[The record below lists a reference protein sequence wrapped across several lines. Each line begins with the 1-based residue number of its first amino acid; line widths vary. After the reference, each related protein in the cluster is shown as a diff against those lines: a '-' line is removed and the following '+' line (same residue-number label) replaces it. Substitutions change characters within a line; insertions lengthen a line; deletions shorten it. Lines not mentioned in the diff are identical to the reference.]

1 MANAPITPMPKS
13 DLGSPVMLVGGTF
26 DPPHLAHTEL
36 ARQARDAAAPGAM
49 LLFVP
54 AARSPHKPGG
64 PEASGEDRVR
74 MLRLAIAGLDRADVW
89 TDELDRAAAGEPSYW
104 VVTLERARELI
115 GSERELFFLIGADQA
130 IGFER
135 WKSPEAILRLAR
147 AIVINRGEIRTRE
160 QLALALDG
168 SRFRDRLVDAWCEV
182 EHLDISATAVREA
195 LGANRSHEIERMLHP
210 DVLREI
216 RVRALYRD

>member
-1 MANAPITPMPKS
+1 MPES
-13 DLGSPVMLVGGTF
+13 DPGSPVMLVGGSF

-36 ARQARDAAAPGAM
+36 AGQARDVVAPGAM

-54 AARSPHKPGG
+54 ASRSPHKTGG

-74 MLRLAIAGLDRADVW
+74 MLRLAIADLERADVW
-89 TDELDRAAAGEPSYW
+89 ADELDRAEAGEPSYW
-104 VVTLERARELI
+104 VVTLERARKLI

-130 IGFER
+130 VGFER
-135 WKSPEAILRLAR
+135 WKSPDEILGLAR
-147 AIVINRGEIRTRE
+147 VVVINRGEIRTRD
-160 QLALALDG
+160 QLAEALEG

-195 LGANRSHEIERMLHP
+195 LGVNRAHEIERMLHP
-210 DVLREI
+210 EVLREI